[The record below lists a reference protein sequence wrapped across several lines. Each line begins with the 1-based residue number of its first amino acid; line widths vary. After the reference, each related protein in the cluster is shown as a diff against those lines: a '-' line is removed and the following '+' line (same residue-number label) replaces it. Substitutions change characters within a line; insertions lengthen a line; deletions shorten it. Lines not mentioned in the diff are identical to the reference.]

1 VLLLAGAFDAAI
13 NQRAL
18 QNVFSD
24 FVNQYGTS
32 PCGGAN

>member
-18 QNVFSD
+18 QKVFND
-24 FVNQYGTS
+24 FGKQCCATAQG
-32 PCGGAN
+32 